1 MWLTVIGETPVVDVH
16 PQTLTGGKYG
26 FWILRLRAER
36 RGWGAPQK
44 CGDEVMQHRGAR

>member
-1 MWLTVIGETPVVDVH
+1 MRLTMIGETGVVDVH

-36 RGWGAPQK
+36 RRW
-44 CGDEVMQHRGAR
+44 V